1 MLKGNNTKKQHA
13 KKQQLKKQH
22 AKKHRQKSNISKK
35 SNSIIWVT
43 RYRPTVML
51 PADIDQLNFDTY

>member
-22 AKKHRQKSNISKK
+22 VKKHRQK

-43 RYRPTVML
+43 RYRPTVTL